1 MIMPAARAAVKPA
14 AFRVADF
21 PCHPT
26 QEPMPA
32 APVTLRQATARDADT
47 IAAMHA
53 ASWAVTYRG
62 LLPDGFLDAGLA
74 DNRRV
79 HWQEQ
84 LRGRDADAQ
93 AVFIAEQAG
102 QPIGFVCVKQERD
115 HPDDVLLD
123 NLHVLAPHQGT
134 GAGKLM
140 VARATDWARAR
151 GASRLYLY
159 ALEGNNRAI
168 AFYERQGWR
177 HTGTESDQIG
187 GIAVQAR
194 RYERPV

>member
-1 MIMPAARAAVKPA
+1 MLALATRQAGSSVIVPKESMSRSA
-14 AFRVADF
+14 
-21 PCHPT
+21 
-26 QEPMPA
+26 
-32 APVTLRQATARDADT
+32 VTLRQATARDADA

-74 DNRRV
+74 DDRMV
-79 HWQEQ
+79 HWQD
-84 LRGRDADAQ
+84 RMRDADAQ
-93 AVFIAEQAG
+93 AVFIAEQDG
-102 QPIGFVCVKQERD
+102 QPIGFVCVKQEHD
-115 HPDDVLLD
+115 HPGAVLLD
-123 NLHVLAPHQGT
+123 NLHVLPPRQGT

-140 VARATDWARAR
+140 VARAEAWARAR

-159 ALEGNNRAI
+159 ALEGNARAI

-177 HTGTESDQIG
+177 NTGTETDRIG
-187 GIAVQAR
+187 GIEVQAR